1 MPIKP
6 LSAKNRNRFFYLL
19 IVVFFVAS
27 PILVLYTSGYRF
39 GEGIVSETGGVS
51 VYLSPAG
58 STLYIN
64 GKSGDTLGFLSRS
77 FFVQDLKIGDYS
89 IEVKKEG
96 YLPWAK
102 NIAVYPKIVTENYAF
117 LAPEKFILD
126 EVLQFIRTKE
136 GTGTTTK
143 ETVKVSATSTAEY
156 LSVKSLF
163 EKRKLTR
170 AEEKKELEES
180 LDIHKRFSLDETDDI
195 LISGKSA
202 VYLKNNTISALWI
215 GNVLDAPYFFRVS
228 TTTIA
233 TTTDIFKSDEKI
245 YNIEFYPD
253 RTDVVLIERPSG
265 IVALQL
271 NIGSRE
277 EDLRHVFEKRDSK
290 IRVASN
296 GAYFIKGVDGRFYRL
311 ELP

>member
-6 LSAKNRNRFFYLL
+6 LSTKSRNRFFYLL
-19 IVVFFVAS
+19 IAVFFIAS

-64 GKSGDTLGFLSRS
+64 NRAGDTLGFLSRS
-77 FFVQDLKIGDYS
+77 FFVQDLKIGNYF

-96 YLPWAK
+96 YYPWAK
-102 NIAVYPKIVTENYAF
+102 NIVVYPKIVTENYAF

-126 EVLQFIRTKE
+126 EVLQFGKLKE
-136 GTGTTTK
+136 GTSTTTK
-143 ETVKVSATSTAEY
+143 EVVRVATSTEEY
-156 LSVKSLF
+156 LAVKSLF
-163 EKRKLTR
+163 EKRKLTK

-180 LDIHKRFSLDETDDI
+180 LDIHKRFDLDETDDI

-202 VYLKNNTISALWI
+202 VYLNNNTISALWI

-228 TTTIA
+228 TSTVA
-233 TTTDIFKSDEKI
+233 TTTDIFKSEEKI
-245 YNIEFYPD
+245 SNIEFYPD

-277 EDLRHVFEKRDSK
+277 ADLRPVFKERDSK

>member
-6 LSAKNRNRFFYLL
+6 LSTKSRNRFFYLL
-19 IVVFFVAS
+19 IVVFFIAS

-39 GEGIVSETGGVS
+39 GEGIVSETGGIS
-51 VYLSPAG
+51 IYLSPAG

-77 FFVQDLKIGDYS
+77 FFVQDLKIGDYF

-96 YLPWAK
+96 YYPWVK
-102 NIAVYPKIVTENYAF
+102 NIVVYPKIVTENYAF

-126 EVLQFIRTKE
+126 EVLQFSRTKE

-143 ETVKVSATSTAEY
+143 ETTRVATSTTEY

-163 EKRKLTR
+163 EKRKLTK

-180 LDIHKRFSLDETDDI
+180 LDIHKRFNLDETDDI
-195 LISGKSA
+195 LISGKSS

-215 GNVLDAPYFFRVS
+215 GNVLDAPYFFRIS
-228 TTTIA
+228 TSTIA

-277 EDLRHVFEKRDSK
+277 EDLRPVFKERDSK
-290 IRVASN
+290 IRIASN
-296 GAYFIKGVDGRFYRL
+296 GAYFIKSADGRFYRL